1 MPNNTFKS
9 KKEVKKAS
17 AEATAKTGQA
27 GQAWWQPALIIGFQ
41 ITGWILG
48 PLLIALFLG
57 QWLDKKYNS
66 NPKFLLICVGV
77 AFVVSN
83 VGLIINTI
91 KTTKDLK
98 NLPPTKPG
106 GRKRW
111 K

>member
-1 MPNNTFKS
+1 MSIPEIKP
-9 KKEVKKAS
+9 KKEEKKAP
-17 AEATAKTGQA
+17 AKA

-48 PLLIALFLG
+48 PLLVALFLG

-83 VGLIINTI
+83 VGMILNTI

-98 NLPPTKPG
+98 NLPLAKKGKEKDGSEPG
-106 GRKRW
+106 TTN
-111 K
+111 

>member
-1 MPNNTFKS
+1 MPNNNFKS
-9 KKEVKKAS
+9 KKEVKKALRRGS
-17 AEATAKTGQA
+17 GQV
-27 GQAWWQPALIIGFQ
+27 WWQPALIIGFQ

-48 PLLIALFLG
+48 PLLVALFFG

-83 VGLIINTI
+83 AGMIINTI

-98 NLPPTKPG
+98 NLPLAKKGEEKDGSEPRTTN
-106 GRKRW
+106 
-111 K
+111 